1 MNAPQMLLGP
11 RFLGVCPDLVVFFF
25 AGAPNLDNIKSTWDN
40 SAVRRSFSRAKCAWR
55 LAVSLAENSIFVMN
69 GKNKMK
75 LGEGCKDLP
84 LQGKG
89 MVIHFSNTNNTILHG
104 EGRRV
109 SASPFKFGVS
119 RILFPEE
126 LRH

>member
-1 MNAPQMLLGP
+1 MGQFRRQA
-11 RFLGVCPDLVVFFF
+11 FLF
-25 AGAPNLDNIKSTWDN
+25 AGEVGLETG
-40 SAVRRSFSRAKCAWR
+40 R
-55 LAVSLAENSIFVMN
+55 LLAENSIFVMN

-75 LGEGCKDLP
+75 LGERCKDWSLHD
-84 LQGKG
+84 KC
-89 MVIHFSNTNNTILHG
+89 MVIHFSNTNNTMLHG

-119 RILFPEE
+119 RILFPEG